1 MAEKG
6 DELVQYI
13 TEKVVH
19 YMETPKA
26 ERKMNRKLRRAK
38 EPWLS
43 RWFGVV
49 PFALSMWL
57 DKWKKKR
64 KRR

>member
-26 ERKMNRKLRRAK
+26 ERKKNRKLRRAK

-57 DKWKKKR
+57 DQRKKKR
-64 KRR
+64 KRS